1 MLVSFFKQLRSNA
14 YLCERGMRAVRKSFV
29 VLLAVLLV
37 CLCVRGQVS
46 PRVGG
51 VAERY
56 ERAMALYRSERYAA
70 AEEEFRVIAQ
80 LDEKKI
86 GALQGESAFFSAV
99 CAARLG
105 RRDAAYEL
113 QRFIEFHPVSSRV
126 DEARYEL
133 GSLYYNSK
141 RYKEALR
148 WFSDIV
154 GTAFDEEQRAEV
166 DFKRAYCLFMTDR
179 LSEAF
184 PIFARVKENVS
195 YFQAP
200 ATYYYAHIAYT
211 QGHYS
216 TALDNF
222 KRIDN
227 DPSFAPIV
235 PYYVAQIYYK
245 QENYRFLANYIAP
258 LVDDATS
265 SRQSEMQRMLG
276 EAYFRLGLYDSA
288 KLVLDKYAERIGLR
302 ALSRDDNYLLGVV
315 DYKMQ
320 KWESAAKYLERVPTV
335 EDSITQNAYYHLG
348 DCYLHLGDDERAQK
362 ALGLAS
368 ELTYDKIVQEDALFN
383 YAKLLYEHRYNP
395 FSDAVAAFAR
405 YIELFPNSK
414 RRDEAYTYLGMA
426 FMGTQNYQGALD
438 ALSKIGTVNSTTRR
452 AFQRA
457 SYYRGVEYFQAL
469 KFGKAD
475 TLFAQSLNY
484 SELDN
489 MLRAKALYW
498 RAETN
503 YRLERYSVAAM
514 LYRQFLS
521 SPGAFSQPQYRK
533 VPYDL
538 GYSYFKLKDYDQAVS
553 WFRKFVDATKRD
565 SLGLLTDALV
575 RLGDCLYIQRK
586 YWPSIEY
593 YQKASLAGGVGADY
607 ALYQQGCVLGLV
619 SRPEKKIEVLSTLGE
634 LYPTSVYRSNAYF
647 EIAETYHF
655 LDKLR
660 EAKEYYWKVV
670 NEFASSAN
678 APSAL
683 LQIGLVCYEEDDY
696 DNAIKNLERVV
707 SEYAGTPSMHEALSA
722 LERVYQAKGDVK
734 PYLSYLEKIG
744 QSQRVSQ
751 GRRDSLYY
759 TTAEAQYMG
768 AQYSRAQVSFEE
780 YLREYPQG
788 AGSLAA
794 NFYLSD
800 CLLRA
805 NDSVSALPYLE
816 VVIARQPNEFYDK
829 ALYKACMIYEQRK
842 ELKRALDG
850 YTALERVT
858 SDVQILQ
865 DARYGKLRMA
875 VLTKDEE
882 HIIDYANAVL
892 ADERIAPEKHLFAR
906 YQLGLALQRAKRYDL
921 AYSTFALIG
930 NNTGAATGAEARYR
944 MAEIR
949 SQQNDW
955 AKLQDEVFAFA
966 RKNTPHQY
974 WLARAFILLADGYRA
989 QNDLFQAR
997 ATLQS
1002 IAANYTEKE
1011 DGIRDEVKKKM
1022 EELNQEEKARERVIP
1037 TDTIQFNFA
1046 R

>member
-1 MLVSFFKQLRSNA
+1 MRELRS
-14 YLCERGMRAVRKSFV
+14 
-29 VLLAVLLV
+29 VLVLLV
-37 CLCVRGQVS
+37 VMLACVPLRGQVS
-46 PRVGG
+46 PRTESA
-51 VAERY
+51 AERY
-56 ERAMALYRSERYAA
+56 ERAMALFRAERYAA
-70 AEEEFRVIAQ
+70 AEEEFRTIAKHR
-80 LDEKKI
+80 EKTI
-86 GALQGESAFFSAV
+86 GALRTEAAFFSAV

-105 RRDAAYEL
+105 RKDAPYEL
-113 QRFIEFHPVSSRV
+113 QRFIELESASARI

-133 GSLYYNSK
+133 GSWYYRSK
-141 RYKEALR
+141 RYKEALN
-148 WFSDIV
+148 WFSNID
-154 GTAFDEEQRAEV
+154 GATFDAEQRAEV
-166 DFKRAYCLFMTDR
+166 EFKRAYCLFMTNR
-179 LSEAF
+179 LGEAF
-184 PIFARVKENVS
+184 SIFGQVKEQVS

-216 TALDNF
+216 AALDNF
-222 KRIDN
+222 KKIDA

-235 PYYVAQIYYK
+235 PYYIAQIYYK
-245 QENYRFLANYIAP
+245 QEQYRLLANYIAP
-258 LVDDATS
+258 LVDEATS
-265 SRQSEMQRMLG
+265 SRQSELQRMLG
-276 EAYFRLGLYDSA
+276 EAYFHLRIYDSA
-288 KLVLDKYAERIGLR
+288 KLVLDKYANLIGDR
-302 ALSRDDNYLLGVV
+302 ALSRDDNYLLGIAN
-315 DYKMQ
+315 YKLQ
-320 KWESAAKYLERVPTV
+320 KWEAAVKYLERVPTT
-335 EDSITQNAYYHLG
+335 EDSVAQNAYYHLG
-348 DCYLHLGDDERAQK
+348 DCYLHLGDGERAQK

-368 ELTYDKIVQEDALFN
+368 ELGYDTVVQEDALFN

-395 FSDAVAAFAR
+395 FSDAVAAFTR
-405 YIELFPNSK
+405 YITLFPKSN
-414 RRDEAYTYLGMA
+414 RIDEAYTYLGMA
-426 FMGTQNYQGALD
+426 FMATQNYQGALE
-438 ALSKIGTVNSTTRR
+438 ALSKIGTVNATTRR

-457 SYYRGVEYFQAL
+457 AYYRGVEYYQAL
-469 KFGKAD
+469 KFAKAD
-475 TLFAQSLNY
+475 TLFAVSLDY
-484 SELDN
+484 GELDN

-503 YRLERYSVAAM
+503 YRLDRYSVAAM
-514 LYRQFLS
+514 LYRQFLTA
-521 SPGAFSQPQYRK
+521 PGAFSQPQYEK

-538 GYSYFKLKDYDQAVS
+538 GYTYFKLKDYDQAVA

-565 SLGLLTDALV
+565 SLSLLTDALV

-593 YQKASLAGGVGADY
+593 YQKASLTGGIGSDY

-619 SRPEKKIEVLSTLGE
+619 ARPEKKIEVLSTLGE

-655 LDKLR
+655 LDKLPA
-660 EAKEYYWKVV
+660 AKEYYWKVV

-696 DNAIKNLERVV
+696 EGAIKNLERVV
-707 SEYAGTPSMHEALSA
+707 SDYAGTPSMHEAIVA

-744 QSQRVSQ
+744 QADRVSQ
-751 GRRDSLYY
+751 GRRDSLFY

-768 AQYSRAQVSFEE
+768 AQYTRAQVSFEE
-780 YLREYPQG
+780 YLREYPEG

-794 NFYLSD
+794 NFYLAD

-805 NDSVSALPYLE
+805 NDSVAALPHLE
-816 VVIARQPNEFYDK
+816 VVIARQPNEFYDR
-829 ALYKACMIYEQRK
+829 ALYKACKIYEQQK
-842 ELKRALDG
+842 ELTRALAG
-850 YTALERVT
+850 YVTLERVT
-858 SDVQILQ
+858 SDEVILQ
-865 DARYGKLRMA
+865 EARYGKLRMA

-892 ADERIAPEKHLFAR
+892 ADERIAPERHLFAR
-906 YQLGLALQRAKRYDL
+906 YQLGLALLRAQRYDQ
-921 AYSTFALIG
+921 AYNAFALIG
-930 NNTGAATGAEARYR
+930 NNTGAATGAEARFR

-949 SQQNDW
+949 SLQKDW
-955 AKLQDEVFAFA
+955 AKLQEEVFAFA

-974 WLARAFILLADGYRA
+974 WLARAFILLSDGYRA
-989 QNDLFQAR
+989 QDDLFQAR

-1002 IAANYTEKE
+1002 ILANYTDKE
-1011 DGIRDEVKKKM
+1011 DGVLEEVNQKLD
-1022 EELNQEEKARERVIP
+1022 ELNREEKARERVIP

>member
-1 MLVSFFKQLRSNA
+1 
-14 YLCERGMRAVRKSFV
+14 MRVVRSFV

-37 CLCVRGQVS
+37 CSSVCGQGS
-46 PRVGG
+46 PRVGS

-56 ERAMALYRSERYAA
+56 ERAMALFRAERYAA
-70 AEEEFRVIAQ
+70 AEEEFRFVTRQ
-80 LDEKKI
+80 DQKKV
-86 GALQGESAFFSAV
+86 GAVQSEAAFFSAV
-99 CAARLG
+99 CVARLG

-113 QRFIEFHPVSSRV
+113 QQFIELHASSLRV

-133 GSLYYNSK
+133 GALYYNAK
-141 RYKEALR
+141 RYKEALN
-148 WFSDIV
+148 WFSNID
-154 GTAFDEEQRAEV
+154 GFSFDNEQRAEI
-166 DFKRAYCLFMTDR
+166 DFKRAYCLFMLER
-179 LSEAF
+179 LDEAF
-184 PIFARVKENVS
+184 PIFAHVKEQLS

-222 KRIDN
+222 KRIDS

-235 PYYVAQIYYK
+235 PYYIAQIYYK
-245 QENYRFLANYIAP
+245 QENYRLLANYIAP
-258 LVDDATS
+258 LVDDAAS

-276 EAYFRLGLYDSA
+276 ESYFHLGLYDSA
-288 KLVLDKYAERIGLR
+288 KLVLDKYADRIGDR
-302 ALSRDDNYLLGVV
+302 ALSRDDNYLLGISN
-315 DYKMQ
+315 YKLQ

-335 EDSITQNAYYHLG
+335 EDSVSQNAYYHLG
-348 DCYLHLGDDERAQK
+348 DCYLHLGDSERAQK

-368 ELTYDKIVQEDALFN
+368 ELGYDTIVQEDALFN

-438 ALSKIGTVNSTTRR
+438 ALSKIGTVNATTRR
-452 AFQRA
+452 ALQRA

-475 TLFAQSLNY
+475 TLFAVSLDY
-484 SELDN
+484 GELDN

-503 YRLERYSVAAM
+503 YRLERYPIAAM
-514 LYRQFLS
+514 LYRQFLTA
-521 SPGAFSQPQYRK
+521 PGAFSQPQYKK
-533 VPYDL
+533 VSYDL
-538 GYSYFKLKDYDQAVS
+538 GYSYFKLKDYDQAVA
-553 WFRKFVDATKRD
+553 WFRKFVDAMQRD

-593 YQKASLAGGVGADY
+593 YQKASKTGGGGADY

-619 SRPEKKIEVLSTLGE
+619 SRPEKKIEVLATLGE

-655 LDKLR
+655 LEKLSA
-660 EAKEYYWKVV
+660 AKEYYWKVV

-696 DNAIKNLERVV
+696 DCAIKNLERVV
-707 SEYAGTPSMHEALSA
+707 SEYAGTPSMHEAIAA

-744 QSQRVSQ
+744 QSNRVSQ

-768 AQYSRAQVSFEE
+768 AQYTRAQISFEE

-794 NFYLSD
+794 NFYLAD
-800 CLLRA
+800 CLWRA
-805 NDSVSALPYLE
+805 NDTISALPHLE

-829 ALYKACMIYEQRK
+829 ALYKACVIYEQQK

-850 YTALERVT
+850 YVTLERVT
-858 SDVQILQ
+858 SDVHILQ
-865 DARYGKLRMA
+865 EARYGKLRMA

-882 HIIDYANAVL
+882 HIVEYANAVL
-892 ADERIAPEKHLFAR
+892 ADERIAPECHLFAR
-906 YQLGLALQRAKRYDL
+906 YQLGLALQRAQRYDQ
-921 AYSTFALIG
+921 AYTVFAMIG

-955 AKLQDEVFAFA
+955 AKLQEEVFAFA

-989 QNDLFQAR
+989 QDDFFQAK

-1002 IAANYTEKE
+1002 IAANYTDKE
-1011 DGIRDEVKKKM
+1011 DGILDEVNRKM
-1022 EELNQEEKARERVIP
+1022 KDLNQEEKARERVIP